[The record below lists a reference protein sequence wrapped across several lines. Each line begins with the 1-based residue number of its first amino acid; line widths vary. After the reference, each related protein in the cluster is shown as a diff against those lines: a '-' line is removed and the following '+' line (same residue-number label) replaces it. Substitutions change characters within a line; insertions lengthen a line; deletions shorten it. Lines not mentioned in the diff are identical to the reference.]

1 MVDHPITEVSFLRS
15 GFLPWLQHRVT
26 SILRPQPKSHAA
38 DLAQA
43 MRLTRQLRDFVN
55 GSRSLFWTRQGMYFG
70 SSLLAAYYYDPTVAL
85 FCFSFCQLTEAL
97 DNMVSARVMNWGGGS
112 LVRARQFHQSLL
124 LTSTLSSIA
133 VALFTL
139 LVASF
144 EAPGAHFT
152 PIFFLF
158 AAGLFAAVNNHQ
170 LPSVLLVRL
179 IIYGAVFLY
188 IPVVELI
195 QFTPPLES
203 HLWLQF
209 ATVVF
214 VLFFVIQCSIIFLK
228 LYRDGLDQMDELRL
242 ERDKAR
248 AALETKSQFVSVVS
262 HELRTPLHSIMGSLS
277 LLSSGALST
286 APEREAKVLNI
297 AHRNSQRLSKLIN
310 DLLDLQK
317 LESGQMDYE
326 FGSNC
331 MKTLVEEAIESLNPL
346 AESSEV
352 RIELSAPNA
361 EILAH
366 VDHSKFLQV
375 LCNLLSNAI
384 KFSPKGAAVE
394 VSVSQSVGAA
404 VVRVSDHGIGIPP
417 NSRDKVFGKFSQID
431 SADDRNYEG
440 SGLGLSIAEQIV
452 TAHQGTIDYVSEMKK
467 GTTFTVTVPLA

>member
-1 MVDHPITEVSFLRS
+1 MVDHPMAEISFLRD
-15 GFLPWLQHRVT
+15 GFMPWLQHRF
-26 SILRPQPKSHAA
+26 SLILKPRPRSHAA
-38 DLAQA
+38 DLAEA

-97 DNMVSARVMNWGGGS
+97 DNMVSSRVMNWGGGS
-112 LVRARQFHQSLL
+112 LVRARQHYQALL
-124 LTSTLSSIA
+124 VTSTLSAIA

-144 EAPGAHFT
+144 EGPGAHFT

-170 LPSVLLVRL
+170 LPSVLLIRL
-179 IIYGAVFLY
+179 IIYGGVFLY
-188 IPVVELI
+188 IPAVELI
-195 QFTPPLES
+195 QLSPPLES

-242 ERDKAR
+242 ERDRAR

-277 LLSSGALST
+277 LLSSGALAT

-326 FGSNC
+326 FGSVC
-331 MKTLVEEAIESLNPL
+331 MKTIVEEAIESLNPL
-346 AESSEV
+346 AESSGV
-352 RIELSAPNA
+352 KIELHVPSGDVH
-361 EILAH
+361 AH

-404 VVRVSDHGIGIPP
+404 IVQVRDHGIGIPP

-452 TAHQGTIDYVSEMKK
+452 NAHQGTIDYVSELKK
-467 GTTFTVTVPLA
+467 GTTFTVTVPLS

>member
-1 MVDHPITEVSFLRS
+1 MVDHPITEVSFLRN
-15 GFLPWLQHRVT
+15 GFAPWLRHRV
-26 SILRPQPKSHAA
+26 SAILNPRPKSHAA
-38 DLAQA
+38 DLAHA
-43 MRLTRQLRDFVN
+43 MRLSRQLHDFIN
-55 GSRSLFWTRQGMYFG
+55 GSRSMFWTRKAMYFG
-70 SSLLAAYYYDPTVAL
+70 SSFVAAYYYDPTIAL
-85 FCFSFCQLTEAL
+85 FCFSFCQLTEAF

-112 LVRARQFHQSLL
+112 LAQARLFHQSLL
-124 LTSTLSSIA
+124 LTSTLSAVS

-170 LPSVLLVRL
+170 LPSVLFVRL

-188 IPVVELI
+188 IPIVELV
-195 QFTPPLES
+195 QFAPPLES
-203 HLWLQF
+203 HLWSQF
-209 ATVVF
+209 ITVVF

-242 ERDKAR
+242 ERDRAR

-317 LESGQMDYE
+317 LESGQMDYD
-326 FGSNC
+326 FNSNC

-346 AESSEV
+346 AESSQV
-352 RIELSAPNA
+352 KIESNLPSA
-361 EILAH
+361 EIFAH

-384 KFSPKGAAVE
+384 KFSPKGAVVE
-394 VSVSQSVGAA
+394 VSVSQMAGSAL
-404 VVRVSDHGIGIPP
+404 VRVRDHGIGIPP

-452 TAHQGTIDYVSEMKK
+452 SAHQGTIDYVSELKK
-467 GTTFTVTVPLA
+467 GTTFTVAVPLS